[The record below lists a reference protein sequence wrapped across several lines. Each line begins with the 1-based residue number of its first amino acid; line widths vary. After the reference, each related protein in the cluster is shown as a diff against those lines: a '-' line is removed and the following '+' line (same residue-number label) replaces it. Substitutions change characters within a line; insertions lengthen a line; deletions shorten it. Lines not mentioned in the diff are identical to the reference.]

1 MLFAPKMSDNKRFK
15 IVERTNVQS
24 LCKKKDTGQKEK
36 RDDWLSV
43 QNSTSIN
50 GRINK
55 TRSK

>member
-1 MLFAPKMSDNKRFK
+1 M
-15 IVERTNVQS
+15 Q
-24 LCKKKDTGQKEK
+24 KKKDTGQKEK